1 MAHRILAGLATA
13 LLLASGPAAAAAVY
27 KYVDANGRIVYTDDP
42 KGAPGAKRVELA
54 LLSVVPAAP
63 ATASRAAGRQ
73 LIDAANRRAAALDS
87 AQADMVTASRALE
100 HAQEMQELGIEPLEG
115 ERIGRRFRDEYWQ
128 RQASLEA
135 QVQNARALLDNAIA
149 RRNENR

>member
-1 MAHRILAGLATA
+1 MRLRFSASLLSA
-13 LLLASGPAAAAAVY
+13 LVLASGPAAAADAVY
-27 KYVDANGRIVYTDDP
+27 KYVDANGRMVYTDDP
-42 KGAPGAKRVELA
+42 KGAPGAERVPLE

-63 ATASRAAGRQ
+63 ATASRAAE

-87 AQADMVTASRALE
+87 AQADMITASRALE
-100 HAQEMQELGIEPLEG
+100 HAQEMQQLGIEPLEG

-128 RQASLEA
+128 RQALLEA
-135 QVQNARALLDNAIA
+135 QVQNALALLDNAIA